1 MRHAVL
7 DWCSL
12 GGSSKQS
19 GRSTNERAN
28 ARSGGRVL
36 VIDDEPLLRA
46 TLEQVLSD
54 EGYVVEVAAD
64 GAEGLQRAQRTRP
77 DVILLDLMMP
87 TMNGKQ
93 FLQALRAEPNCETLP
108 VLIMTAV
115 HGIHT
120 NLALLGASEVLQKPF
135 EAEDLLSK
143 VALAMYRSRLE
154 WTEPVPAAGGG
165 VTTAVSAG
173 ISIEPVNAPAPQG
186 VVLLVD
192 PDRSHLQQLDR
203 ELSARGYTVV
213 SMTRSLVDL
222 CRLSFALSPVV
233 VAVAATSPHADELL
247 VPAGAPCPVVI
258 YGGRRANAAEP
269 RERGQQVWVV
279 PSSDDCELLYA
290 VEQAATQGNKVE

>member
-1 MRHAVL
+1 M
-7 DWCSL
+7 
-12 GGSSKQS
+12 
-19 GRSTNERAN
+19 
-28 ARSGGRVL
+28 L

-46 TLEQVLSD
+46 TLEQVLGD

-64 GAEGLQRAQRTRP
+64 GAEGLQRAQRIRP

-93 FLQALRAEPNCETLP
+93 FLQALRAEPGCETLP

-143 VALAMYRSRLE
+143 VALAMYRSRSE
-154 WTEPVPAAGGG
+154 WPEPAPAAGDRS
-165 VTTAVSAG
+165 VTTTALADRSATAASTSAG
-173 ISIEPVNAPAPQG
+173 QG

-233 VAVAATSPHADELL
+233 VAVAATSPHAEELL

-258 YGGRRANAAEP
+258 YGSVRASTLEP
-269 RERGQQVWVV
+269 RERSQQVWAV
-279 PSSDDCELLYA
+279 PSSDDAELLAA
-290 VEQAATQGNKVE
+290 VEQAAAFGTKVE